1 MAASLGRGSS
11 APALV
16 VSLPTARVSPA
27 VSPAASPERSRP
39 TFVHHDLRHTGRA
52 RHQITAGPPSPDPSL
67 SSLLRICGAEDRLGA
82 FVAEGFVTAGEVKAA
97 ALTEADL
104 ERLGL
109 RMKARK
115 QLLQL
120 IAQPIAPPVQL
131 IYRGDLHTGP
141 GDGSFD
147 VLKGALRK
155 IVVDELGLQ
164 VEKAAVTTAQQI
176 AASTGAIKD
185 QMNILI
191 RDEVLLLRDEMSSL
205 RSTVAVAHQQTQ
217 STVAEAL
224 AEAHQQTQSTVAEA
238 HQQTQSTVAEALAE
252 AHQQTLGMLVTLLEN
267 SQRLA
272 DIGHQ
277 SFETLRSMAQGD
289 AEVPRLMTI
298 TALDSAVWKGAWY
311 ENTESNIASWL
322 KSKAGISCSFRL
334 HFLCAFHVCAGR
346 SVVFCCSASLADLE
360 NVF

>member
-1 MAASLGRGSS
+1 MNAASLGRGSS

-67 SSLLRICGAEDRLGA
+67 PSLLRICGAEDRLGA

-120 IAQPIAPPVQL
+120 TAQPIALPVQL
-131 IYRGDLHTGP
+131 VYCGDFHTGP

-191 RDEVLLLRDEMSSL
+191 RDEVLLIRDEMRSL

-224 AEAHQQTQSTVAEA
+224 AEAHQQT
-238 HQQTQSTVAEALAE
+238 
-252 AHQQTLGMLVTLLEN
+252 LGMLVTLVEN

-311 ENTESNIASWL
+311 ENTDSNIASWL

-346 SVVFCCSASLADLE
+346 SVLFCCSASLADLE

>member
-120 IAQPIAPPVQL
+120 TARPIALPVQL
-131 IYRGDLHTGP
+131 VYRGDFHTGP

-191 RDEVLLLRDEMSSL
+191 RDEVLLIRDEMSSL

-217 STVAEAL
+217 STVAEA
-224 AEAHQQTQSTVAEA
+224 HQQTQSIVAEA
-238 HQQTQSTVAEALAE
+238 HQQTM
-252 AHQQTLGMLVTLLEN
+252 GMLVTLLEN

-311 ENTESNIASWL
+311 ENTDSNIASWL

-334 HFLCAFHVCAGR
+334 HFLCAFHACAG
-346 SVVFCCSASLADLE
+346 
-360 NVF
+360 

>member
-1 MAASLGRGSS
+1 MMAASLGRGSS

-39 TFVHHDLRHTGRA
+39 TFVHHDLRFTGRA
-52 RHQITAGPPSPDPSL
+52 RHQLTAGPTSPDPSL
-67 SSLLRICGAEDRLGA
+67 SSLLSICGAHDRLGA
-82 FVAEGFVTAGEVKAA
+82 FVAEGFVTSGEVKAA

-109 RMKARK
+109 RMKSRK

-120 IAQPIAPPVQL
+120 IAPPNALPVQL
-131 IYRGDLHTGP
+131 VYRGDFNTGL

-155 IVVDELGLQ
+155 LVVDELGLQ
-164 VEKAAVTTAQQI
+164 VEKATVTTAQQI

-191 RDEVLLLRDEMSSL
+191 RDEVLLIRDEMSSL
-205 RSTVAVAHQQTQ
+205 RYTV
-217 STVAEAL
+217 
-224 AEAHQQTQSTVAEA
+224 AEAHQQTRSTVAEA
-238 HQQTQSTVAEALAE
+238 HQQTM
-252 AHQQTLGMLVTLLEN
+252 GMLATLLEN

-272 DIGHQ
+272 EIGHQ

-311 ENTESNIASWL
+311 ENTDSNIASWL

-346 SVVFCCSASLADLE
+346 SVLFCCSASLADLE
-360 NVF
+360 NVFWRR

>member
-1 MAASLGRGSS
+1 M
-11 APALV
+11 
-16 VSLPTARVSPA
+16 
-27 VSPAASPERSRP
+27 
-39 TFVHHDLRHTGRA
+39 
-52 RHQITAGPPSPDPSL
+52 TAGPTRPDPSL
-67 SSLLRICGAEDRLGA
+67 SLLLSICGAEDRLGA
-82 FVAEGFVTAGEVKAA
+82 FVDEGFVTAGEVKAA

-120 IAQPIAPPVQL
+120 IARPNALPVQL
-131 IYRGDLHTGP
+131 VYRGDFHTGP

-176 AASTGAIKD
+176 VASTGAIKD

-191 RDEVLLLRDEMSSL
+191 RDEVLLIRDEMSSL

-217 STVAEAL
+217 STM
-224 AEAHQQTQSTVAEA
+224 AEAHQQTR
-238 HQQTQSTVAEALAE
+238 STVAEALAE
-252 AHQQTLGMLVTLLEN
+252 AHQQTVSMLVTLLEN

-311 ENTESNIASWL
+311 ENTDSNIASWL

-346 SVVFCCSASLADLE
+346 SVLFCCSASLANLE

>member
-1 MAASLGRGSS
+1 M
-11 APALV
+11 
-16 VSLPTARVSPA
+16 
-27 VSPAASPERSRP
+27 
-39 TFVHHDLRHTGRA
+39 
-52 RHQITAGPPSPDPSL
+52 TAGPTSPDPSL
-67 SSLLRICGAEDRLGA
+67 SSLLSICGAHDRLGA
-82 FVAEGFVTAGEVKAA
+82 FVAEGFVTSGEVKAA

-109 RMKARK
+109 RMKSRK

-120 IAQPIAPPVQL
+120 IAPPNALPVQL
-131 IYRGDLHTGP
+131 VYRGDFNTGL

-155 IVVDELGLQ
+155 LVVDELGLQ
-164 VEKAAVTTAQQI
+164 VEKATVTTAQQI

-191 RDEVLLLRDEMSSL
+191 RDEMSSL
-205 RSTVAVAHQQTQ
+205 RY
-217 STVAEAL
+217 
-224 AEAHQQTQSTVAEA
+224 TVAEA
-238 HQQTQSTVAEALAE
+238 HQQTRSTVADAHQQTRSTVAEALAE

-272 DIGHQ
+272 DLGHQ

-311 ENTESNIASWL
+311 ENTDSNIASWL

-346 SVVFCCSASLADLE
+346 SVLFCCSASLADLE
-360 NVF
+360 NVFWRR

>member
-1 MAASLGRGSS
+1 MMAASLGRGSS

-39 TFVHHDLRHTGRA
+39 TFVHHDLRCT
-52 RHQITAGPPSPDPSL
+52 DPSL
-67 SSLLRICGAEDRLGA
+67 SSLLSICGAHDRLGA
-82 FVAEGFVTAGEVKAA
+82 FVAEGFVTSGEVKAA

-109 RMKARK
+109 RMKSRK

-120 IAQPIAPPVQL
+120 IAPPNALPVQL
-131 IYRGDLHTGP
+131 VYRGDFNTGL

-155 IVVDELGLQ
+155 LVVDELGLQ
-164 VEKAAVTTAQQI
+164 VEKATVTTAQQI

-191 RDEVLLLRDEMSSL
+191 RDEMSSL
-205 RSTVAVAHQQTQ
+205 RY
-217 STVAEAL
+217 
-224 AEAHQQTQSTVAEA
+224 TVAEA
-238 HQQTQSTVAEALAE
+238 HQQTRSTVADAHQQTRSTVAEALAE

-272 DIGHQ
+272 DLGHQ

-311 ENTESNIASWL
+311 ENTDSNIASWL

-346 SVVFCCSASLADLE
+346 SVLFCCSASLADLE
-360 NVF
+360 NVFWRR

>member
-1 MAASLGRGSS
+1 MMAASLGRGSS

-39 TFVHHDLRHTGRA
+39 TFVHHDLRCTERA
-52 RHQITAGPPSPDPSL
+52 RHQLTAGPTSPDPSL
-67 SSLLRICGAEDRLGA
+67 SSLLSICGAHDRLGA
-82 FVAEGFVTAGEVKAA
+82 FVAEGFVTSGEVKAA

-109 RMKARK
+109 RMKSRK

-120 IAQPIAPPVQL
+120 IAPPNALPVQL
-131 IYRGDLHTGP
+131 VYRGDFNTQRP

-155 IVVDELGLQ
+155 LVVDELGLQ
-164 VEKAAVTTAQQI
+164 VEKATVTTAQQI

-191 RDEVLLLRDEMSSL
+191 RDEMSSL
-205 RSTVAVAHQQTQ
+205 RY
-217 STVAEAL
+217 
-224 AEAHQQTQSTVAEA
+224 TVAEA
-238 HQQTQSTVAEALAE
+238 HQQTRSTVADAHQQTRSTVAEALAE

-272 DIGHQ
+272 DLGHQ

-311 ENTESNIASWL
+311 ENTDSNIASWL

-346 SVVFCCSASLADLE
+346 SVLFCCSASLANLE